1 MLFPKVN
8 YLGCSHLHPCLTRLC
23 IYCNL
28 MHITQHCM
36 PPAPFYLLHCL
47 FTTAIHSFVA
57 VTPNLAGWEEVQS
70 RLVSRHLCVV
80 CYLHDFQFVAGPETE
95 PKIFVGRTPGQIIQP
110 RGQTT
115 FGWDPVF
122 LPDGYDQTY
131 AELDKA
137 VKNKIS
143 HRYAIV
149 LTLFLYLVLLRT
161 CAL

>member
-1 MLFPKVN
+1 M
-8 YLGCSHLHPCLTRLC
+8 
-23 IYCNL
+23 
-28 MHITQHCM
+28 
-36 PPAPFYLLHCL
+36 
-47 FTTAIHSFVA
+47 
-57 VTPNLAGWEEVQS
+57 
-70 RLVSRHLCVV
+70 RHLRCL
-80 CYLHDFQFVAGPETE
+80 CRQACFACDFYELAAGPETE

-143 HRYAIV
+143 HRYV
-149 LTLFLYLVLLRT
+149 LRFAVLLYTYALFL
-161 CAL
+161 